1 MFIKVMFGA
10 SCWEL
15 VNTWCG
21 LGTLTAHLRQSG
33 QVPPDAS
40 VALLAEDGHLVSL
53 AEGLEEGPSPA
64 PSVAS
69 PPLLP
74 VIRLPPS
81 TEGEG
86 GDPTRYECLLE
97 NPDGWH
103 PELAGECHSHRR
115 AWGQGHLPTRTLRQ
129 GFPGLTEEPRW
140 RRACSL
146 RATAGGGAWALGVAS
161 RSKVPLH
168 SPEGWA
174 PCCPGP
180 RSRGLEPGKEETRTP
195 GGCSHPEMGPP
206 SQGTDVC
213 AERWTAMPASLRDTR
228 KAT

>member
-1 MFIKVMFGA
+1 MRPPAV
-10 SCWEL
+10 
-15 VNTWCG
+15 
-21 LGTLTAHLRQSG
+21 TLEYKKRQG
-33 QVPPDAS
+33 HPCPAEPPAWP
-40 VALLAEDGHLVSL
+40 
-53 AEGLEEGPSPA
+53 GPSPVL
-64 PSVAS
+64 PIQCPVLS
-69 PPLLP
+69 PGGGSKHVQSRGGRVRTTSLP

-161 RSKVPLH
+161 RSKAPLH

-213 AERWTAMPASLRDTR
+213 AERWTAMPASLGDTR